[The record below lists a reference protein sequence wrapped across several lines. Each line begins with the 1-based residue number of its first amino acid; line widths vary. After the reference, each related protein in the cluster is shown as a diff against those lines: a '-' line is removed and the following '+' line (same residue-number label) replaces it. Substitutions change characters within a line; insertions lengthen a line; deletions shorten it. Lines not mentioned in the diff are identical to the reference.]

1 MLEVRKCPKCGEL
14 YNPPTQMCA
23 VDGTPLVTSQT
34 LIGKVLDD
42 RYRLDIWIGAGAM
55 GTVYSATHLR
65 INRRCAIKVLN
76 PSLAGY
82 QFALR
87 RFEQEA
93 IAACQVDHPNAVQVT
108 DSGVTPEKLA
118 YLVMEFVEGRLLR
131 GLITPGGMEYRR
143 AVALLT
149 QICEVIEAAHQKMI
163 IHRDLKPENIIVQS
177 PGERE
182 TIKVLDFGIAKM
194 LDPGQGS
201 GHLPNLTVEGTV
213 IGTPEYM
220 SPEQCEGRK
229 PGPTSDV
236 YSIGIIAYEMLSGQL
251 PFVAETA
258 REYFAR
264 HLTAEPR
271 PLQEVAPTVPA
282 VLAAEVMRALRK
294 DPVERPQSAKEF
306 SRRLQ
311 LAIQRIDG
319 QLTKDPTPHRD
330 WTGVVR
336 WLLMMGLLLGV
347 AGGYALFKRITSGKS
362 TPTVEPVAMRQDP
375 FGRMV
380 LIPGGRYRMG
390 QGADRAAEETL
401 VGDFYLDETE
411 VTNEQYKRFLDANP
425 GYPPP
430 LSWEGQAYAVG
441 EAKLPVTGVS
451 WEQATAFAKWAGKR
465 LPTEAE
471 WEFAAR
477 SRGKYLLYPWG
488 DDWRDNAANALEQR
502 NGPTPVD
509 GFQGDRSE
517 QGVLGLV
524 GNVSEWVADR
534 HWQYGTQQPVHPA
547 CPDCRVI
554 RGGNFSSPKP
564 ADCAAT
570 TRLSEHPRQ
579 PGLQS
584 ERKEYDQF
592 LAQVG
597 FRCADSV
604 E

>member
-1 MLEVRKCPKCGEL
+1 MCP
-14 YNPPTQMCA
+14 
-23 VDGTPLVTSQT
+23 VDGTALVTAQT

-42 RYRLDIWIGAGAM
+42 RYRLDNWIGAGGM

-76 PSLAGY
+76 PNLTGY

-131 GLITPGGMEYRR
+131 GLISAGGMEYRR

-182 TIKVLDFGIAKM
+182 SIKVLDFGIAKM
-194 LDPGQGS
+194 LEPGPGS
-201 GHLPNLTVEGTV
+201 GSLPNLTVEGTV

-220 SPEQCEGRK
+220 SPEQCEGKK
-229 PGPTSDV
+229 PGPTSDI
-236 YSIGIIAYEMLSGQL
+236 YSIGIIAYELLSGQL

-258 REYFAR
+258 REFFAR

-311 LAIQRIDG
+311 SAIQRIDG
-319 QLTKDPTPHRD
+319 QLTRDPMPRPN
-330 WTGVVR
+330 WAGVGR
-336 WLLMMGLLLGV
+336 WLLTMGLLLGAV
-347 AGGYALFKRITSGKS
+347 GGYALYKRLGSGS
-362 TPTVEPVAMRQDP
+362 GSPVTIRADQ
-375 FGRMV
+375 FGRMI
-380 LIPGGRYRMG
+380 LIEGGRYRMG
-390 QGADRAAEETL
+390 SGAELAAKET
-401 VGDFYLDETE
+401 VVADFYLDETE
-411 VTNEQYKRFLDANP
+411 VTNEQYQRFLDANP
-425 GYPPP
+425 GYPAPTV
-430 LSWEGQAYAVG
+430 WEGRRFAVG
-441 EAKLPVTGVS
+441 EAKLPVTGVN
-451 WEQATAFAKWAGKR
+451 WEEATAYAQWAGKR
-465 LPTEAE
+465 LPSEAE
-471 WEFAAR
+471 WEYAAR
-477 SRGKYLLYPWG
+477 SRGRYLLYPWG

-509 GFQGDRSE
+509 GFREDRSE

-524 GNVSEWVADR
+524 GNASEWVADR
-534 HWQYGTQQPVHPA
+534 HLRYDNQQPVHST

-554 RGGNFSSPKP
+554 RGGNYKSPKP
-564 ADCAAT
+564 ADCAAP
-570 TRLSEHPRQ
+570 TRLSEYPRL
-579 PGLQS
+579 PDKLT
-584 ERKEYDQF
+584 EREEYRQF
-592 LAQVG
+592 LLVVG
-597 FRCADSV
+597 FRCADSL